1 MRKGKEGV
9 RVCMKIDFCH
19 TLVKTRTAC
28 RERGSSAVSPLK
40 KRQVLNFTLELH
52 V

>member
-28 RERGSSAVSPLK
+28 RERGSPAVSPLK
-40 KRQVLNFTLELH
+40 RRQESNFPPELH
-52 V
+52 I